1 MEYTAKGLPKVI
13 HYCWFGRGEKS
24 PLIQR
29 CIATWREKMPGWE
42 IQEWN

>member
-29 CIATWREKMPGWE
+29 CIATWREKNARVGNSGVE
-42 IQEWN
+42 